1 MNIYRLINSKA
12 IQEYCRKIKHQFNI
26 LELAVLIYRNK
37 RMSIEEKISAYKEL
51 IADYPDMKMIKKYRP
66 QNYDTVKAMIK
77 GEIERIENL
86 VNILKTDEQDVI
98 YTYNYYCKSIYDN
111 GIIEGKDEYR
121 DVYKTLKGV
130 QELIEQDIKEDEEK
144 EILSFAIR
152 KRTISS
158 NKKKYEIRAEY
169 ILDENRN
176 LKLVNI
182 YDFESNYL
190 DISMICLNIPTPFK
204 EGDLLIATS
213 DTPFSEGY
221 VLDNKR
227 FPFVLDN
234 LITWRDNFQE
244 ALDRGCYDSSDMG
257 GTGYSI
263 TDEGKLCLD
272 NIFDYDSWEY
282 YEGELEGSERIL
294 KAVSNLI
301 KGEISIDLF
310 LQSYEY
316 IKSENEI
323 SLNLYTPKGLEL
335 AGLTKR
341 DIKTLEFKREYK
353 EKLNNN

>member
-1 MNIYRLINSKA
+1 MDTYNLINSKA

-26 LELAVLIYRNK
+26 LELSVLIYRNK
-37 RMSIEEKISAYKEL
+37 RMSIDEKISAYKEL
-51 IADYPDMKMIKKYRP
+51 IATYPDMKMIKKYRP
-66 QNYDTVKAMIK
+66 QNYDTVKDMIK
-77 GEIERIENL
+77 GEIERIKKL

-98 YTYNYYCKSIYDN
+98 YTYNYYCNNVYDN
-111 GIIEGKDEYR
+111 GIIEGKNEYR
-121 DVYKTLKGV
+121 DIYKTLKEV
-130 QELIEQDIKEDEEK
+130 EDLIKQDIKEDEEK

-152 KRTISS
+152 KRTMP
-158 NKKKYEIRAEY
+158 NTKNKYEIRAEY
-169 ILDENRN
+169 LLNENRN

-182 YDFESNYL
+182 YDFESEYL

-221 VLDNKR
+221 ILDNKR
-227 FPFVLDN
+227 FPFVLDS

-244 ALDRGCYDSSDMG
+244 TLNKGSYDSSDME
-257 GTGYSI
+257 GTGYLI
-263 TDEGKLCLD
+263 TDEGKLCFD

-282 YEGELEGSERIL
+282 YEGELKGNERIL
-294 KAVSNLI
+294 RAVNNLI

-323 SLNLYTPKGLEL
+323 SLHIYTPDGLEL

-341 DIKTLEFKREYK
+341 DIKTLEFKRKYE
-353 EKLNNN
+353 EKN